1 MTGRLVLLL
10 TSPRVASGLLSR
22 EAWQALEA
30 ADVVL
35 GHEGEPQVDAL
46 RDSRV
51 DVEAPG
57 ETAAAVLG
65 RELVRRAAAGAQ
77 VVWVGSSDGDP
88 GLTDVVAA
96 EVSRLTGAL
105 AAEPPE
111 VEVLLGSHDVPG
123 ARLLD
128 LVAVMDRLRSPGG
141 CPWDREQT
149 HTSLVPYLVEE
160 AHEAAEALESGD
172 RDHMVEE
179 LGDVLLQVA
188 FHARVAEEDPEAPF
202 DIDDVA
208 AGIVAKLVR
217 RHPHVFADG
226 TASTPGE
233 VETSWDEIK
242 AAEKDAPEG
251 SGPLGGVPAG
261 MPPLARATKVA
272 SRLRKAG
279 LEDLLA
285 EASAGDDPGAR
296 LLALVAELTAAGSG
310 PGRRSPG
317 RAAWSR
323 GAGRSAER
331 TGLTTTLTSKVRPGS
346 DGSRCPAAAPSA
358 SQNTLRQEPS
368 WPASRQ
374 SEPGRSWTP
383 AATPPSR
390 SRSPSTTGRSPGRR
404 SPRVPRPVRSR
415 RRSAET
421 ATTPAT
427 SARAWPG
434 RSTRSSTTSTRGWS
448 ASTRASSGSST
459 PR

>member
-1 MTGRLVLLL
+1 VTGRLVLLL

-22 EAWQALEA
+22 EAWQALES
-30 ADVVL
+30 ADLVL

-51 DVEAPG
+51 DVEIPE
-57 ETAAAVLG
+57 ETEAVVLG
-65 RELVRRAAAGAQ
+65 RDLVRRAAAGAQ

-88 GLTDVVAA
+88 GLTDIVAA
-96 EVSRLTGAL
+96 EVSRLTGAI

-141 CPWDREQT
+141 CPWDRAQT

-208 AGIVAKLVR
+208 AGIVTKLVR

-233 VETSWDEIK
+233 VETSWEEIK
-242 AAEKDAPEG
+242 AAEKDDQAE
-251 SGPLGGVPAG
+251 SGTLRGIPVG
-261 MPPLARATKVA
+261 MPPLARATMFA

-279 LEDLLA
+279 LEDLLS
-285 EASAGDDPGAR
+285 EAAAGHDPGAR
-296 LLALVAELTAAGSG
+296 LLALVAELTAAGVD
-310 PGRRSPG
+310 PDT
-317 RAAWSR
+317 AL
-323 GAGRSAER
+323 RSALRGLAER
-331 TGLTTTLTSKVRPGS
+331 VGP
-346 DGSRCPAAAPSA
+346 P
-358 SQNTLRQEPS
+358 
-368 WPASRQ
+368 
-374 SEPGRSWTP
+374 SEP
-383 AATPPSR
+383 A
-390 SRSPSTTGRSPGRR
+390 
-404 SPRVPRPVRSR
+404 
-415 RRSAET
+415 
-421 ATTPAT
+421 
-427 SARAWPG
+427 
-434 RSTRSSTTSTRGWS
+434 
-448 ASTRASSGSST
+448 
-459 PR
+459 

>member
-51 DVEAPG
+51 DVEAP
-57 ETAAAVLG
+57 EDAAAVVLG

-105 AAEPPE
+105 AVEPPE

-217 RHPHVFADG
+217 RHPHVFAEG

-251 SGPLGGVPAG
+251 SGPLRGVPVG

-296 LLALVAELTAAGSG
+296 LLALVAELTAAGVD
-310 PGRRSPG
+310 PD
-317 RAAWSR
+317 AALR
-323 GAGRSAER
+323 GALRGLAER
-331 TGLTTTLTSKVRPGS
+331 V
-346 DGSRCPAAAPSA
+346 AP
-358 SQNTLRQEPS
+358 P
-368 WPASRQ
+368 
-374 SEPGRSWTP
+374 SEP
-383 AATPPSR
+383 A
-390 SRSPSTTGRSPGRR
+390 
-404 SPRVPRPVRSR
+404 
-415 RRSAET
+415 
-421 ATTPAT
+421 
-427 SARAWPG
+427 
-434 RSTRSSTTSTRGWS
+434 
-448 ASTRASSGSST
+448 
-459 PR
+459 